1 MTDPPTGKP
10 GAESRVADNGPGVRS
25 PGAALPWP
33 RRQKVAVPDRKAGY
47 FHRPE
52 LVERHLPTRHSV
64 TILRAPAG
72 FGKTTLLA
80 ECCRSEMAQ
89 GVLTAWLSIDKQDG
103 PTMLETHLSLAFR
116 HAGLDVA
123 EGAIAVHDE
132 RRLPGR
138 IGPLLQAIEALDGPC
153 VLALDE
159 VERLAD
165 AESVAL
171 VNFLLERAPSN
182 LHLAIACRDFPSGL
196 DVASPILEGRAVV
209 ATAGQLRFSA
219 SETAAFLGEDES
231 QSAEFAGW
239 PFALRIHR
247 EQQHGGT
254 HGMTA
259 ADVARTWLDSRMW
272 RAVSAA
278 DRDLVLDV
286 GLLER
291 IEPHVLDEVLDGHGF
306 WQRLVAMPAI
316 DGLLLPVS
324 DAEPEARRVHPLLQQ
339 CCVEWR
345 RRETPER
352 FGDLHRRMARALAR
366 RGAVVSAMRHAT
378 EGDDPDLAAAILE
391 AAGGLRFL
399 IREGFAR
406 LQAADGFLTPTILD
420 RHPRLALARCLILT
434 LTGRLEE
441 ARQSYARIA
450 ELAGGA
456 VANAEDATQR
466 ELYLDDLFVRG
477 VAILFS
483 TPSWASGEVAVLRAQ
498 MADAVELPDLDP
510 VMRSTFEYGLC
521 VLHGMKAEFDEALA
535 RADRARGTLGT
546 RWSYVPMLLDYQVGT
561 IAMARGNVGDAQAW
575 YARGERALRI
585 DSRHDRGP
593 TLIGEVLMR
602 ELELERNYLTYPPE
616 PVPLPNAFDTACSP
630 FQVYAAASAAVV
642 ELTLEQQG
650 VIAALVALQEML
662 DHSHRG
668 DLPSVSRYLS
678 AMSVGTLAAAG
689 RHEEA
694 ERTWRLSGL
703 PDNDVDCLDLEA
715 QTWREMEAIAEA
727 RLKILRAR
735 KEFDAARAFSSAV
748 VQTVEQRG
756 LRRTRMRC
764 LALSIT
770 IEVAADDRPAAAAHL
785 AAFVRLFTE
794 TDYARPLVRE
804 RDVVLPLL
812 EDYVDGGVDPEFEA
826 SACALRD
833 HLRSAAARGTGVRLA
848 GRSLDVLQRLEKQ
861 HDREIAQALGITHA
875 GVRYHVRTIFEQ
887 LNARSRMDA
896 VHRARS
902 IGLLPEPQGPVIHQA
917 SDRGVSASRGRRP

>member
-1 MTDPPTGKP
+1 MSGPPTGKP
-10 GAESRVADNGPGVRS
+10 GAESRVADNRLGVRS
-25 PGAALPWP
+25 PSAALPWP
-33 RRQKVAVPDRKAGY
+33 PGQKVAVPDRKAGY
-47 FHRPE
+47 FHRAE

-64 TILRAPAG
+64 TILKAPTG

-80 ECCRSEMAQ
+80 ECCRTEMAQ
-89 GVLTAWLSIDKQDG
+89 GVVTAWLSVDEQDG

-123 EGAIAVHDE
+123 EGPIAVHDE

-159 VERLAD
+159 VERLSD

-196 DVASPILEGRAVV
+196 EVTSPILEGRAVV
-209 ATAGQLRFSA
+209 ATAEQLRFSA
-219 SETAAFLGEDES
+219 SETAAFLGDGES
-231 QSAEFAGW
+231 QSAESAGW
-239 PFALRIHR
+239 PLALRLHR
-247 EQQHGGT
+247 QQQHGGA
-254 HGMTA
+254 HAITA
-259 ADVARTWLDSRMW
+259 ADFARTWLGSRMW
-272 RAVSAA
+272 RAVPAA
-278 DRDLVLDV
+278 DRDLVLDA

-291 IEPHVLDEVLDGHGF
+291 IDADVLDEVLDGHGF
-306 WQRLVAMPAI
+306 WHRLVTMPAI

-324 DAEPEARRVHPLLQQ
+324 DAETEARRVHPLLQQ

-352 FGDLHRRMARALAR
+352 FRELHRRIARALAR

-378 EGDDPDLAAAILE
+378 EGDDPDLAATIFE
-391 AAGGLRFL
+391 DTGGLRFL
-399 IREGFAR
+399 IREGFTR
-406 LQAADGFLTPTILD
+406 LQAADRFLNPTILD
-420 RHPRLALARCLILT
+420 RRPRLALARCLILT

-441 ARQSYARIA
+441 ARRSYARIA

-466 ELYLDDLFVRG
+466 ELYLDDLLVRG
-477 VAILFS
+477 VAVLFS
-483 TPSWASGEVAVLRAQ
+483 TPSWASAEVAVLRAQ
-498 MADAVELPDLDP
+498 MADAVELADLDP

-521 VLHGMKAEFDEALA
+521 VLHSMKAEFDEALV
-535 RADRARGTLGT
+535 RADRARRILGT
-546 RWSYVPMLLDYQVGT
+546 RWSYVPMLLDYQVGI
-561 IAMARGNVGDAQAW
+561 IAMARGNVRDAEAW
-575 YARGERALRI
+575 YERGQRALWI
-585 DSRHDRGP
+585 DSRNDRGP

-602 ELELERNYLTYPPE
+602 ELELERNCLTYQRE
-616 PVPLPNAFDTACSP
+616 PVRLPNAFDTGCSP
-630 FQVYAAASAAVV
+630 FQVYAAASATVV

-650 VIAALVALQEML
+650 VMAVLVTLQEML
-662 DHSHRG
+662 EHSHRS
-668 DLPSVSRYLS
+668 DLPSASRYLS
-678 AMSVGTLAAAG
+678 VLRVATLSHAG

-703 PDNDVDCLDLEA
+703 PDNDADCLDLEG

-735 KEFDAARAFSSAV
+735 KEFDAARAFYSAV
-748 VQTVEQRG
+748 VQAVEQRG

-770 IEVAADDRPAAAAHL
+770 IEIAAGERTAAAARL
-785 AAFVRLFTE
+785 AEFVRLFTE

-804 RDVVLPLL
+804 REVVLPLL
-812 EDYVDGGVDPEFEA
+812 EDYVDGVVDPALEA
-826 SACALRD
+826 SAGALRD
-833 HLRSAAARGTGVRLA
+833 HVRSAAARGTGVRLT
-848 GRSLDVLQRLEKQ
+848 GRSLEVLQRLDKQ

-875 GVRYHVRTIFEQ
+875 AVRYCVRSIFEQ
-887 LNARSRMDA
+887 LNASSRMDA
-896 VHRARS
+896 VHRARRL
-902 IGLLPEPQGPVIHQA
+902 GMLPESPA
-917 SDRGVSASRGRRP
+917 L